1 MSILGMTKARLKR
14 EQQMKNLNFEVS
26 SRGFMHME
34 TVSGDYPDPWNVRV
48 YESSAAEDPAIWL
61 AMDAGNHA
69 HLTLKQAEQ
78 LRDQLEFLINNHY
91 QVR

>member
-14 EQQMKNLNFEVS
+14 EQMQENCHVTVS
-26 SRGFMHME
+26 DRGFKHMDAVE
-34 TVSGDYPDPWNVRV
+34 GDYPEPWSIRV
-48 YESSAAEDPAIWL
+48 YESSSANNPYIWI
-61 AMDAGNHA
+61 AMDEGTHG
-69 HLTLKQAEQ
+69 HLSLKQAEQ